1 MVAKYDTQSP
11 QYPAVEFL
19 AKELHMPV
27 DDVASLYGKELAK
40 LTIGARV
47 TAFLS
52 IFAIRNVRR
61 GLHARKTGTLAVVL
75 GVP

>member
-1 MVAKYDTQSP
+1 MHDTQSP
-11 QYPAVEFL
+11 QDPAVEFL
-19 AKELHMPV
+19 AKELHMPI

-52 IFAIRNVRR
+52 IFAIRNVRTMLR
-61 GLHARKTGTLAVVL
+61 ARKSAKLAVV
-75 GVP
+75 